1 MLAALLL
8 AALLLA
14 AAVCLR
20 RAGGVLAGM
29 IAGRAFEFC
38 AGPRRPEGGRFKVK
52 KHSYIIRQAHSV
64 VER

>member
-20 RAGGVLAGM
+20 RAGGVPAGM
-29 IAGRAFEFC
+29 IAWRAFEFC
-38 AGPRRPEGGRFKVK
+38 VGARQTEGGRFKVK
-52 KHSYIIRQAHSV
+52 KHSSLIRQPHSLV
-64 VER
+64 